1 MGGPVAG
8 KSNRSESH
16 DLQSPIPIM
25 PPWQEVAAHLN
36 AKHRAGSNIPRSAL
50 PSAVRAVAEPASI
63 RCIWWKRLA
72 ADARPSPTPAGLDQ
86 GDARPQDQDL
96 PAAETAV
103 LAVARGADRCAALRR
118 QVLRRSVG
126 VRAVVVH
133 CDYARPHAAP
143 NLLHALAKADG
154 LSIDLSHGSSTF
166 PKFLSIM
173 RQLSPRKAIYK
184 TS

>member
-1 MGGPVAG
+1 MLPSSVPDLVGGPVAG

-72 ADARPSPTPAGLDQ
+72 GDARPSPTPAGLDQ

-96 PAAETAV
+96 PPAATAV

-118 QVLRRSVG
+118 QVLRLDSKTAVIHTGLTRARGSMFTHFTPPTW
-126 VRAVVVH
+126 VR
-133 CDYARPHAAP
+133 
-143 NLLHALAKADG
+143 
-154 LSIDLSHGSSTF
+154 F
-166 PKFLSIM
+166 
-173 RQLSPRKAIYK
+173 
-184 TS
+184 